1 MVAVLK
7 RGLFWALLGV
17 VGGAGCPGVP
27 LHPDGSPAEEKC
39 PAGAREAMEA
49 LSLAPG
55 DSGFI
60 YVDATRKVRG
70 GPLVVYDGPIESEMP
85 LNVMDLPG
93 HTRLSGRVWTGG
105 PRVVIR
111 YYSARL
117 PDGKVIPFCA
127 LADWNGAGLPKFP
140 GRPGSAAL
148 ESTTA
153 SFTVTGQFR

>member
-17 VGGAGCPGVP
+17 AGGAGCPGVP
-27 LHPDGSPAEEKC
+27 LRPDGSPTEEKC

-49 LSLAPG
+49 LGLAPG
-55 DSGFI
+55 DSDHI
-60 YVDATRKVRG
+60 YVDATQKG
-70 GPLVVYDGPIESEMP
+70 PGPLIVYDGPIESMTS
-85 LNVMDLPG
+85 LKMMDLPG
-93 HTRLSGRVWTGG
+93 HTRLYGRVWTGG

-127 LADWNGAGLPKFP
+127 AASWNGHGLPKSP

-148 ESTTA
+148 HSSVA
-153 SFTVTGQFR
+153 SVTITGRFP